1 MKKIMIILL
10 MLSLMVSVH
19 AQEAEK
25 SDESM
30 DSLMSVIVTDDA
42 SIREE
47 AVQLGIP
54 VSQQKKFVYDM
65 REINKQYQQGSL
77 TRTEYIGAKRSLIE
91 NSR

>member
-1 MKKIMIILL
+1 MKKILIILL
-10 MLSLMVSVH
+10 VLSLSVPIY

-30 DSLMSVIVTDDA
+30 DSLMSMVSTDDA

-54 VSQQKKFVYDM
+54 QSQHKRFVSDM
-65 REINKQYQQGSL
+65 RDLNRQYQQGSL
-77 TRTEYIGAKRSLIE
+77 TRTEYIGAKRALIE
-91 NSR
+91 NSK